1 MVIGN
6 IGKYFC
12 QFQFAK
18 YCGKQTFKHCFL
30 YKVSNQCSCQ
40 YDQLQ
45 YPADHDIFRHIPDC
59 KYDQRQQHRNCQCIC
74 PCCRRDKV
82 QDAAPEISQKQ
93 DTECAVAAMIT
104 LSVNEETNIPMEI
117 YTHPSKKNTRIA
129 K

>member
-45 YPADHDIFRHIPDC
+45 YPADHDIFVIF
-59 KYDQRQQHRNCQCIC
+59 QT
-74 PCCRRDKV
+74 
-82 QDAAPEISQKQ
+82 AS
-93 DTECAVAAMIT
+93 TT
-104 LSVNEETNIPMEI
+104 SVN
-117 YTHPSKKNTRIA
+117 NTATANAFAHAAEGIKFRMPLQR
-129 K
+129 